1 MDRYRKL
8 KEEMI
13 KNHLM
18 ARDITNEDIL
28 KAFWNIER
36 HHFVDQIMAEKSY
49 SDNAVPIA
57 NSQTLSQPYIVAKMT
72 QELELLP
79 NSKILEIGTGSGFQ
93 TSILAYLGHDIYT
106 IELHKILQDQA
117 KDRFKRFGFNNI
129 KTMVGD
135 GTLGW
140 PKYAL
145 YDKIIITAGA
155 PNVPDSLFEQLC
167 EGGILIIPAGDRKE
181 QKLLKVRKTNGLKV
195 IDTLIDCKFVPLL
208 GKEGWQK

>member
-1 MDRYRKL
+1 MDRHRKL

-18 ARDITNEDIL
+18 ARDITDEEIL

-36 HHFVDQIMAEKSY
+36 HHFVDDIMAEKSY

-72 QELELLP
+72 QELELKAK
-79 NSKILEIGTGSGFQ
+79 SKILEIGTGSGFQ

-106 IELHKILQDQA
+106 IELHKILQNQA
-117 KDRFKRFGFNNI
+117 IERFKRFGFTNI
-129 KTMVGD
+129 NTMVGD

-140 PKYAL
+140 PKFAL
-145 YDKIIITAGA
+145 YDRIIITAGA
-155 PNVPDSLFEQLC
+155 PDVPNSLFEQLC

-181 QKLLKVRKTNGLKV
+181 QKLLKVRKVNGLKV
-195 IDTLIDCKFVPLL
+195 VDTLIDCKFVPLL